1 MSKILLALHFVL
13 HSGDE
18 ICIYC

>member
-1 MSKILLALHFVL
+1 MSKVLLALYFVL